1 MKFFAYALLI
11 STTQAATALV
21 APTACHDAAT
31 NTAVAA
37 GTADATKAAAV
48 ATAALACT
56 TTLTIT
62 GTQALDK
69 GKIIEN
75 GLMAP

>member
-56 TTLTIT
+56 TTIAIAT
-62 GTQALDK
+62 GDALIK